1 MDFGLPHEIISE
13 LAQGRKASL
22 RRVSKLSAMS
32 GNRRHMIVEITDRG
46 FVIEADGLPQLR
58 GYVDIMRGEQ
68 RIGRRLV
75 VFSGAAEG
83 LARYEF
89 KHDCAAREV
98 PADYVKPDA
107 IALLTAP
114 R

>member
-1 MDFGLPHEIISE
+1 MEFGLPHEIVSE
-13 LAQGRKASL
+13 LARGGEASVH
-22 RRVSKLSAMS
+22 RVSKLSVMS
-32 GNRRHMIVEITDRG
+32 GDRRHMIVEITDKG

-68 RIGRRLV
+68 RVGRRLV
-75 VFSGAAEG
+75 IFSGATAG
-83 LARYEF
+83 FARYEF
-89 KHDCAAREV
+89 KHDCAAREI

-107 IALLTAP
+107 IALLTPP